1 MRGLNIE
8 MDRVVINGSGTGQP
22 TGILNVSGVTSTA
35 STVTSSANVAKLLD
49 DIIGAISRMQQ
60 NYFGQPDAIV
70 VSPRTWGVL
79 MTSKDTTGR
88 FLAVPLTSAT
98 QALGLPGVPAPTG
111 ATADGMG
118 LAGGQIFTLFGI
130 PMVIDANMPVN
141 LSGTNSAVIVGAF
154 REAWWLKRDDV
165 RMDVSNE
172 AGTSFETNQTWF
184 RGECRMGFTAARLT
198 SAFQI
203 ISAVPV

>member
-1 MRGLNIE
+1 
-8 MDRVVINGSGTGQP
+8 
-22 TGILNVSGVTSTA
+22 
-35 STVTSSANVAKLLD
+35 
-49 DIIGAISRMQQ
+49 
-60 NYFGQPDAIV
+60 
-70 VSPRTWGVL
+70 
-79 MTSKDTTGR
+79 
-88 FLAVPLTSAT
+88 
-98 QALGLPGVPAPTG
+98 
-111 ATADGMG
+111 
-118 LAGGQIFTLFGI
+118 
-130 PMVIDANMPVN
+130 MPVN

-203 ISAVPV
+203 ISSVPV